1 MIAVIILI
9 GLHLIGLGIHIA
21 MHGQPRT
28 GNYNAFTYLVAAILT
43 LALYYWAGLF
53 DCFKC

>member
-9 GLHLIGLGIHIA
+9 GIQLIGLGMHIA

-28 GNYNAFTYLVAAILT
+28 GNYNAVTCLVAVILY